1 MSAHMQKISIAA
13 QPSLTILGIQCRELF
28 LAWSGVSDHIHV
40 DELKRCIYKY
50 LNTYQKSCQEFIYQ
64 LILKI

>member
-1 MSAHMQKISIAA
+1 MDVCPYAKNTRDSMSGV
-13 QPSLTILGIQCRELF
+13 TLG
-28 LAWSGVSDHIHV
+28 WSGVSDHIHV

-50 LNTYQKSCQEFIYQ
+50 LNTCQKSCQEFIYQ